1 MALFVVNFYL
11 GNLRLKIGQSCFYL
25 FYLWFVL
32 LVAFQTSAL
41 SEPLEEQ
48 SNLEHLII
56 STVSGEHKFQIELAQ
71 TSNQRRQGLQ
81 YRKNLSLNKGM
92 LFVFDFI
99 APTRMWMK
107 NTFISLDMLFL
118 SSDGRII
125 KIAEKTDPL
134 SLNAISSID
143 PVKGVL
149 EISAGSAERLEI
161 KEGDRVHHSAFRN
174 TQ

>member
-1 MALFVVNFYL
+1 MHFFFLWCVFVIAL
-11 GNLRLKIGQSCFYL
+11 QS
-25 FYLWFVL
+25 
-32 LVAFQTSAL
+32 SAL
-41 SEPLEEQ
+41 SEA
-48 SNLEHLII
+48 SKEHFRIENIVI

-81 YRKNLSLNKGM
+81 FRRRLSLNTGM

-99 APTRMWMK
+99 EPIKMWMK

-125 KIAEKTDPL
+125 KIANKTDPL
-134 SLNAISSID
+134 SLNAISSIE

-149 EISAGSAERLEI
+149 EIKAGSVKRLGI
-161 KEGDRVHHSAFRN
+161 KEGDRVYHSAF
-174 TQ
+174 QK